1 VQEDST
7 LKCDWIMAEL
17 KVSRA
22 KMLVSRPAIQG
33 HSEHHEVTLLD
44 QPIACAHT
52 VVSAKSA
59 KEEEDEVV
67 EDKDEED
74 KLEGKEAEQAR
85 NTNTTK
91 PMMAAML

>member
-1 VQEDST
+1 M
-7 LKCDWIMAEL
+7 KCDWIMAEL

-33 HSEHHEVTLLD
+33 HSEHHEVTLVD

-52 VVSAKSA
+52 AVSAKSG
-59 KEEEDEVV
+59 EEEAV

>member
-1 VQEDST
+1 V
-7 LKCDWIMAEL
+7 KCDWIMAEL

-33 HSEHHEVTLLD
+33 NSEHHEVTLVD

-52 VVSAKSA
+52 AVSAKSG
-59 KEEEDEVV
+59 EEEAV

-74 KLEGKEAEQAR
+74 KLEGKEEEQAR